1 MRRRPRALPS
11 DDVDDLQLRAEI
23 LVQRARLARGAGDI
37 AVARTHA
44 TAAHDAALAAV
55 APVPYF
61 AASVE
66 LAEALDAAGLRVDA
80 YTALATAWGTL
91 SDLLGSEVARSWVEP
106 CLPRASP
113 ALGRCRL
120 CESQGGA

>member
-1 MRRRPRALPS
+1 MPRRHVRPPIRASAASCASNMRACCWMRIMRRRPRALPS

-61 AASVE
+61 PARVE
-66 LAEALDAAGLRVDA
+66 LAEALDAARV
-80 YTALATAWGTL
+80 
-91 SDLLGSEVARSWVEP
+91 R
-106 CLPRASP
+106 
-113 ALGRCRL
+113 GRG
-120 CESQGGA
+120 QKG